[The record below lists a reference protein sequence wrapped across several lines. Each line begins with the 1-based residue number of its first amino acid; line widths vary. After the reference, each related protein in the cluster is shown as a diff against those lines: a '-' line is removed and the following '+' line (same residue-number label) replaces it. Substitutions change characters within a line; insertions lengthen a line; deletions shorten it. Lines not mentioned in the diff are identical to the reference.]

1 MTAEEIA
8 VAADRAGVTEA
19 TTALRLLAVDGGQS
33 AIRIRSSAL
42 EQEVDVEGVSRDTA
56 SDDRVAAAIESGWA
70 LLGRPTVDRAVLG
83 MTTAPVDP
91 AQARSLARR
100 VGEAIRAAE
109 VWVCDDAVTSHAG
122 ALSMGWGVSVAA
134 GTGVATLVVPDQ
146 GGPRVVGGHGYLLG
160 DEGGA
165 FWIGREGLRAALRAS
180 EGRAE
185 PTALGEL
192 ATRRYGALDALP
204 VRLHDDARSID
215 AIARFATD
223 VLAAATRDVVAARIV
238 RDAASELHG
247 VIGSAVRIAR
257 SGGTAGPIPVGL
269 GGRLL
274 IERTPLRDEL
284 DARLAADRTV
294 EARTADGTPLDGAML
309 LAAQPTP
316 GRYARLVHT
325 WRPGDSA

>member
-1 MTAEEIA
+1 MMAEEIA
-8 VAADRAGVTEA
+8 VPAHRAGGSNA

-33 AIRIRSSAL
+33 AIRVRSSIL
-42 EQEVDVEGVSRDTA
+42 DKEVEVEGVSRDTA
-56 SDDRVAAAIESGWA
+56 SDDRVAAAVESGWTS
-70 LLGRPTVDRAVLG
+70 LGRPTVDRAVLG

-100 VGEAIRAAE
+100 IGEAIRAAE

-122 ALSMGWGVSVAA
+122 ALSMGWGVSLAA
-134 GTGVATLVVPDQ
+134 GTGVATLVVPDR
-146 GGPRVVGGHGYLLG
+146 GEPRVIGGHGYLLG

-185 PTALGEL
+185 PTVLGEL
-192 ATRRYGALDALP
+192 ATRRYGPLSTVP

-215 AIARFATD
+215 AIARFAPD

-238 RDAASELHG
+238 RDAAAELHG

-257 SGGTAGPIPVGL
+257 AGGTAGPVPVGL

-294 EARTADGTPLDGAML
+294 EARSADGTPLDGAML

-325 WRPGDSA
+325 WRPGDAA